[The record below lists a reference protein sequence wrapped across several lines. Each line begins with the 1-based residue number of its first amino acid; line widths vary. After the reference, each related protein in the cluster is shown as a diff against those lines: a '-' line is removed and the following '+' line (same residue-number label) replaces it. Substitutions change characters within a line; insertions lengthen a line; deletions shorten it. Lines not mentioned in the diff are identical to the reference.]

1 MAGFFRVA
9 AKSTL
14 NAKNLEALGP
24 ERLAELLIEISTGN
38 AAAKRRLRLEL
49 AGAANPQE
57 MAKEVRKRLTTIAR
71 SRSYVDWQNR
81 RALINDLEVQRSAIV
96 DKIAKVDATE
106 ALELMWRFLELAE
119 SVYGRC
125 DDSSG
130 SLSGVFSAAC
140 TNLGELAQMV
150 QPSPDKLAEQI
161 LGALDHNGYGQYDR
175 LIATLAPALG
185 DAGLEHLKRRVIEL
199 SKAKIEKPSDKDR
212 RQIGFG
218 SGGPIYEDD
227 IQKSS
232 RKSMIKLALMAI
244 ADAQGDVDAFISQ
257 YKPET
262 RKVPTVAAEIADR
275 LIAVGRAKEALKFL
289 DAAEQQRDW
298 VVFEWEDAKIT
309 ALDALGRSEEAQ
321 QARWAC
327 FEKSL
332 SPDHLRAFIQRLADF
347 EDEEAEIRAL
357 DFAVKSKSMHHALAF
372 LVSWPALDRAAR
384 MVVGRSEELDG
395 DLYDV
400 LTPAA
405 QTLAG
410 KYPLA
415 ATLMLRAMIDFSLS
429 KARTSRYRYA
439 AKHLMECS
447 SLAANIK
454 DYQNFETHDAYVERL
469 KKEHGRKSGFW
480 GFVK

>member
-1 MAGFFRVA
+1 
-9 AKSTL
+9 
-14 NAKNLEALGP
+14 
-24 ERLAELLIEISTGN
+24 
-38 AAAKRRLRLEL
+38 
-49 AGAANPQE
+49 
-57 MAKEVRKRLTTIAR
+57 
-71 SRSYVDWQNR
+71 
-81 RALINDLEVQRSAIV
+81 
-96 DKIAKVDATE
+96 
-106 ALELMWRFLELAE
+106 
-119 SVYGRC
+119 
-125 DDSSG
+125 
-130 SLSGVFSAAC
+130 
-140 TNLGELAQMV
+140 
-150 QPSPDKLAEQI
+150 
-161 LGALDHNGYGQYDR
+161 
-175 LIATLAPALG
+175 
-185 DAGLEHLKRRVIEL
+185 
-199 SKAKIEKPSDKDR
+199 
-212 RQIGFG
+212 
-218 SGGPIYEDD
+218 
-227 IQKSS
+227 
-232 RKSMIKLALMAI
+232 MIKLALMAI

-275 LIAVGRAKEALKFL
+275 LIAAGRAKEALKFL